1 MSERDGWTLRIKEAR
16 TREAL
21 LALDAQLAAIEARL
35 LAAGEENWARPERFR
50 IGLRLNKLKAPA
62 TARPVSPGASHAFAA
77 NYGLPV
83 PDGRWLYAYRLETDA
98 FARLQRDLARMTP
111 AALEQS
117 YAPGLFVLWA
127 SEWFRRCY
135 EGNGHRWQDLAGAL
149 GFAEDQALFRRLTAA
164 GLRCWGRDLHR
175 SGENTEYL
183 GSLAREGGFPAMAVR
198 DGGNGWAGATLAAI
212 IAPLLAKPAS
222 DADAEFARTLAQSQ
236 QHRVPK
242 LFQDE
247 DFVDLCADLAC
258 AIVALRREADGPAA
272 AAGLPTVAW
281 LELNAPGWQGRLPLN
296 TSDRAAEA
304 MLERLMRVEPLQG
317 AAVSVGRFLE
327 RTAQGWRE
335 AAALLIDGMLDSGV
349 TQPLDSAFGR
359 LRAFSAGEL
368 ARYVPGELAM
378 LEAPGEGEKYWTARS
393 TRSGR
398 GRHAVP
404 FGTAIELDLRS
415 GDQRVARIAL
425 AGGKPR
431 RGSLIVTTVEE
442 GEAVAPSLLRVVGS
456 GSGHYRAPI
465 VVVQAPSD
473 WTVLAVGD
481 ESATSLGAG
490 AGDTQLWLVAGGAFF
505 IDPTGDRFRILC
517 GQADDQLNRIEL
529 LGRHAPWAET
539 SGDIDLYLGAP
550 IPRIGPNGRLF
561 VRAIGARGWTPAPQ
575 PLPIGHYELGWRRD
589 DVLLDRR
596 RIAVVPAE
604 CDLRRSGPLNQRRY
618 DLVGFGTCQLAP
630 DDAAPVRVIDAG
642 TWVQR
647 PTSQPAHWFGARL
660 SWPGAPDLH
669 VRINHPTAAAIAR
682 WSGEHLLGNAH
693 FTLFDLPDLV
703 AVSEGRMRLTAELNE
718 RGRKIAEMLWE
729 FDGELPM
736 SSIAADLASLLLPAS
751 IDAELRLEML
761 DGLGAQ
767 WRVRQFPYELKI
779 EQDAA
784 FVPRGLVAEDAMLAG
799 RALARPEQERNFG
812 AYSLLTDSNHRPA
825 TLPPLDGSW
834 LIYVRSSEQVLT
846 RPRFVTGAAA
856 PVAQN
861 AVGNAMLLPQGSGLT
876 MALDS
881 LLTAAEQDDPAGAAV
896 IRDLLTLV
904 GSLQGLPPLTFH
916 IFERLAQRHG
926 VLARM
931 ALSATAAQRGGVMS
945 LSDALPFAW
954 CAISHADW
962 QAAQGAAFA
971 RLLEQL
977 SMLGAEAPRY
987 AKDALDETVRQIVEH
1002 EPLLT
1007 AILQPGSSHAL
1018 PDIAQSFLNRAI
1030 DRIPPTHG
1038 SRYRKS
1044 LDTQLPGYFLRLP
1057 DHALE
1062 TLDAPCAAAAA
1073 ASGIWKPGVE
1083 DIRHIKTVARN
1094 FPTYFAE
1101 AFAAAYQEFE

>member
-1 MSERDGWTLRIKEAR
+1 VSERDGWTLRINEAK

-21 LALDAQLAAIEARL
+21 IALDTQLAGIEDS
-35 LAAGEENWARPERFR
+35 WARAERFR
-50 IGLRLNKLKAPA
+50 IGLRLTKLKAPA
-62 TARPVSPGASHAFAA
+62 ASQSASPGATHAFAA
-77 NYGLPV
+77 EYGVPV
-83 PDGRWLYAYRLETDA
+83 PDGRWLYAYRLENDA
-98 FARLQRDLARMTP
+98 FARLQCDLARLPPT
-111 AALEQS
+111 ALEHG

-135 EGNGHRWQDLAGAL
+135 EGNGHRWRDLAGAL
-149 GFAEDQALFRRLTAA
+149 GIAEDQALFRRLTAA
-164 GLRCWGRDLHR
+164 GLRCWGRDLLR
-175 SGENTEYL
+175 SGGDTEYL

-198 DGGNGWAGATLAAI
+198 DGGDGWAGSTLAAI
-212 IAPLLAKPAS
+212 IAPLLAKPES
-222 DADAEFARTLAQSQ
+222 DSDAEFARTLAQSQ
-236 QHRVPK
+236 QHRVPQ
-242 LFQDE
+242 LFRDE

-258 AIVALRREADGPAA
+258 AVVTLRREADGPAA

-281 LELNAPGWQGRLPLN
+281 LELNAPGWQGRLPLS

-304 MLERLMRVEPLQG
+304 MLERLLRVEPLRG
-317 AAVSVGRFLE
+317 SAVSVARFLE
-327 RTAQGWRE
+327 RTADGWHE
-335 AAALLIDGMLDSGV
+335 TATLSIDGMLDSAA
-349 TQPLDSAFGR
+349 TQPLDPAFGR
-359 LRAFSAGEL
+359 LRAFAAGEL
-368 ARYVPGELAM
+368 ARHVPGELAM

-404 FGTAIELDLRS
+404 FSTAIELDLRS
-415 GDQRVARIAL
+415 GDQRIARISL

-442 GEAVAPSLLRVVGS
+442 REAGAPNLLRVVGS
-456 GSGHYRAPI
+456 GSGQHRAST

-473 WTVLAVGD
+473 WTALAVGD
-481 ESATSLGAG
+481 ESATPLGAG
-490 AGDTQLWLVAGGAFF
+490 AGETQLWLVTGGAFF
-505 IDPTGDRFRILC
+505 TDVTGDRFRILC
-517 GQADDQLNRIEL
+517 GQADDQLSRIEL
-529 LGRHAPWAET
+529 VGRHPPWAET

-550 IPRIGPNGRLF
+550 IPRIGSHGRLF
-561 VRAIGARGWTPAPQ
+561 VRAIGARSWIPAPRS
-575 PLPIGHYELGWRRD
+575 LPIGHYELGWRRD

-618 DLVGFGTCQLAP
+618 DLVGFGTCELVP
-630 DDAAPVRVIDAG
+630 DDVAPVRVIEAG
-642 TWVQR
+642 AWTQR
-647 PTSQPAHWFGARL
+647 PTSQPVHWFGARL
-660 SWPGAPDLH
+660 CWPDAPDLN

-682 WSGEHLLGNAH
+682 WSGEHLPGNAH

-767 WRVRQFPYELKI
+767 WRVRQFPHELQV
-779 EQDAA
+779 EQGAA
-784 FVPRGLVAEDAMLAG
+784 FVPRGMVAEGAVLAG

-825 TLPPLDGSW
+825 PLPPLDGNW
-834 LIYVRSSEQVLT
+834 LIYVRSGEQVLT
-846 RPRFVTGAAA
+846 RPRFVTGADA
-856 PVAQN
+856 PVAESS
-861 AVGNAMLLPQGSGLT
+861 VGRAMLLPQGRDLT
-876 MALDS
+876 IALDA
-881 LLTAAEQDDPAGAAV
+881 LLAAAEQDDPAGAA
-896 IRDLLTLV
+896 IISELLTLID
-904 GSLQGLPPLTFH
+904 SLQGLPPLTFH
-916 IFERLAQRHG
+916 IFERLAHRHG
-926 VLARM
+926 ALARM
-931 ALSATAAQRGGVMS
+931 ALNATAAQRGAVMA
-945 LSDALPFAW
+945 LSDALPFTW
-954 CAISHADW
+954 CAIAREHWESAR
-962 QAAQGAAFA
+962 GAAFG
-971 RLLEQL
+971 RLHEQL
-977 SMLGAEAPRY
+977 SVLGAEAPRY
-987 AKDALDETVRQIVEH
+987 AKNALDETVRQIVEH

-1007 AILQPGSSHAL
+1007 AVLQPGDSQAL

-1030 DRIPPTHG
+1030 DRIPPAHG
-1038 SRYRKS
+1038 SRYRRR
-1044 LDTQLPGYFLRLP
+1044 LDAQLPGYFLRLP

-1062 TLDAPCAAAAA
+1062 TLDAPCASAAAA
-1073 ASGIWKPGVE
+1073 AGIWEPNVD

-1101 AFAAAYQEFE
+1101 AFAAACQEFV